1 MSYQAEI
8 IAAITMLKERNGSCI
23 IAIKKT
29 VQASRN
35 NESKCMNAMF
45 LATLKKMVTNGILI
59 KNKSRYKLGSNTK
72 KAPLLSCNYRGNEVQ
87 KEVRY
92 SEPIYRPQDHEGVD
106 CPVLGVQHQNVLKSW
121 DGVDSD
127 TKIYSD
133 ETCDILN
140 VIWGRVLCP
149 WYAIPQ
155 LVYLPLLMIMTFV
168 SGFPL
173 TN

>member
-1 MSYQAEI
+1 MSYQADI
-8 IAAITMLKERNGSCI
+8 ITAITMLKERNGSCI

-29 VQASRN
+29 VQASWN
-35 NESKCMNAMF
+35 SESKWINAMF

-72 KAPLLSCNYRGNEVQ
+72 KSPLLCFNFRGNEVQ

-92 SEPIYRPQDHEGVD
+92 SEPKYRSQDHEGAD
-106 CPVLGVQHQNVLKSW
+106 CPVLGVQHQNVLETW
-121 DGVDSD
+121 DGFESD

-140 VIWGRVLCP
+140 VIWTRVQCTRYALCDHR
-149 WYAIPQ
+149 
-155 LVYLPLLMIMTFV
+155 LVYLPLLMIMTSSV
-168 SGFPL
+168 ASL
-173 TN
+173 